1 MKRLLLSLLFLLPF
15 FIVAQPRNNTRKGDI
30 RQRLLN
36 NDSVIQKI
44 QRFKDSIAKTI
55 DSQQAA
61 INVQNNVN
69 QILEIQKENKDR
81 RRKAAITRLAIGA
94 AFLALL
100 VMGLMKRRKK
110 QG

>member
-15 FIVAQPRNNTRKGDI
+15 FTGAQPGNNTRKGDI

-69 QILEIQKENKDR
+69 QLQEIQKENKDR
-81 RRKAAITRLAIGA
+81 RRIAAITRLAIGA